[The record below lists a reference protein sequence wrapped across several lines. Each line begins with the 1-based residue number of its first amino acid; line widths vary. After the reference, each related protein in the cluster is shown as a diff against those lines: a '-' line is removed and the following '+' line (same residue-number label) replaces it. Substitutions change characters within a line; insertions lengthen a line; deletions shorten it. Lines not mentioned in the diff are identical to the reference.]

1 MAGSSTILRGTVRSN
16 KANRQLKFI
25 IGGVIVVALIAYL
38 MVNAIQSAGTYYR
51 EVHEVL
57 AQQTALTSKAIRV
70 SGNIVSDSIV
80 YDPAKLD
87 LQFKISDPT
96 NANEQLAIHFH
107 GVRPDQMSTEGSSAI
122 VEGTLGTNGVVEANN
137 LLLKCPSRYEQYQQI
152 NVQAVK

>member
-87 LQFKISDPT
+87 LQFKISDPI
-96 NANEQLAIHFH
+96 NANQRLAIHFH

-137 LLLKCPSRYEQYQQI
+137 LLLKCPSRYEQFQQI

>member
-25 IGGVIVVALIAYL
+25 IGGVIVVALIAFL
-38 MVNAIQSAGTYYR
+38 MYNAIQSAGTYYR

-57 AQQTALTSKAIRV
+57 AQQTALTGKAIRV
-70 SGNIVSDSIV
+70 SGNIIANSIV

-87 LQFKISDPT
+87 LQFKISDPA
-96 NANEQLAIHFH
+96 NASQQLAIPFH

-122 VEGTLGTNGVVEANN
+122 VEGTLGTNGVVEASN
-137 LLLKCPSRYEQYQQI
+137 LLLKCPSRYEQFQEI

>member
-57 AQQTALTSKAIRV
+57 AQQTALTGKRLRLGEAGSAVQDLRSDQRQRAARYPLPWRATGPDV
-70 SGNIVSDSIV
+70 DRGLERHSRGNSRHEWRGGR
-80 YDPAKLD
+80 K
-87 LQFKISDPT
+87 
-96 NANEQLAIHFH
+96 QLAAEMP
-107 GVRPDQMSTEGSSAI
+107 VA
-122 VEGTLGTNGVVEANN
+122 L
-137 LLLKCPSRYEQYQQI
+137 
-152 NVQAVK
+152 